1 MTRILIAIV
10 IAALVGACAA
20 PASGG
25 DKDPVRE
32 KLFAA
37 KVAYDKE
44 MAAFRKA
51 AGEWL
56 DRREDAARKAGD
68 KKLVDQIKEERKAFD
83 EGGELPKAAPTAIR
97 QKPTAARKVLEAAYA
112 DAVKAYVKAKKDD
125 EAAAVEK
132 ELGAF
137 LKGAGAIWTV
147 TFRPGAYAAG
157 YDGGVKATIE
167 LRKDGT
173 FTRTRDGKQYP
184 GTVSSTDGKLV
195 LKSDEFVEVWTAAGG
210 TIKVEH
216 WWPANTYPKGKAQS
230 KGTAARAKE

>member
-1 MTRILIAIV
+1 MIRSVVAILV
-10 IAALVGACAA
+10 L
-20 PASGG
+20 ASPTLAFAD
-25 DKDPVRE
+25 DKDPVKE

-51 AGEWL
+51 AGEWF
-56 DRREDAARKAGD
+56 DKREEAARKAGD
-68 KKLVDQIKEERKAFD
+68 KKLVDQIKVERKAFD
-83 EGGELPKAAPTAIR
+83 EGGELPKAAPAAIR
-97 QKPTAARKVLEAAYA
+97 QKPAAARKVLEAAYA
-112 DAVKAYVKAKKDD
+112 DAVKAYIKAKKDD
-125 EAAAVEK
+125 EAAAIEK

-147 TFRPGAYAAG
+147 TFRPGAYVAG

-173 FTRTRDGKQYP
+173 FTRTRDGKQYT
-184 GTVSSTDGKLV
+184 GTISSTDGKLV

-230 KGTAARAKE
+230 KGTAVRAKE